1 MIACQWR
8 HCAIE
13 ARLGSRELSGKKRG
27 RVDMPCSL
35 CHPAWAPVP
44 CDNQSMKRRTIGHYE
59 FIRKIGAG
67 GSGVVYLATD
77 TLLQRPVV
85 LKLLKRGALSLEQV
99 RATQLREARLASA
112 IDHPNVCAIYDV
124 GEAPSE
130 SGGEDEAYI
139 VMQYIPG
146 KSLDKVIAE
155 GPASLQLVL
164 SAGIQIADGL
174 SAAHLLGIFHRD
186 LKPANVMLTDGGLI
200 KILDFALARQLAL
213 DEADFDPASPGRRM
227 PPNPEATYT
236 ARGGTIAY
244 MAPEQFVTGRSSVQ
258 SDVFALGLILYELV
272 SGRHPFHRA
281 DQPDFQTIRAIQFSD
296 PPNLRE
302 IVPDLP
308 VELESLVL
316 RCLEKQPS
324 SRFASAADVREGLR
338 TVMKTLQLDSVGMPG
353 DSISQLPT
361 QGRLDLETPEEE
373 KRATGILSMLAE
385 RFRESG
391 ATAAAKQNSIV
402 VLPFINFGNSVVV
415 DAEKAPAP
423 LYGYALADAIA
434 ARLARMTS
442 LVVRP
447 SSSLMTIPAQQL
459 DPLSIG
465 RKLLVRFVLAGNFMR
480 SDAGFDLNWQL
491 LDIPS
496 QSVRAGGSIN
506 VASMDLI
513 SVQTEICNEVFSTLQ
528 GYGDLQHT
536 TVEGTRDTV
545 PSLSQGLSEDYLQA
559 RAVLSSFM
567 SRTGSLDDL
576 NRARGLFE
584 VVLKQDEKYAPAW
597 SGLGIT
603 HLQYARHGLGGQMHV
618 IEARRAFDKALL
630 LDPGSVE
637 ANLYRVYML
646 LSRGEKES
654 ARHGIEHLLTTAAN
668 DWNVHLVAGLT
679 LRIDGLYDEALEQFN
694 ISLRLNPANAA
705 IIYNHRARVY
715 QYQNQLELAG
725 DEIEKGLTL
734 EPRQPLL
741 RISLGYQQMRLGD
754 LARAV
759 ETLEGVVSDEASL
772 RIVFPT
778 IALCYVQLGDRKKAA
793 SFILEETLAAA
804 EADGE
809 MAYRL
814 ATYFAVD
821 GDESEALHWLRRA
834 IYLGNEN
841 YPWFSKNPA
850 WRNLVGHSDFE
861 RILEDLKKSYRR
873 NQRNWKRLLA
883 QVRD

>member
-1 MIACQWR
+1 
-8 HCAIE
+8 
-13 ARLGSRELSGKKRG
+13 
-27 RVDMPCSL
+27 
-35 CHPAWAPVP
+35 
-44 CDNQSMKRRTIGHYE
+44 MKRRTIGHYE
-59 FIRKIGAG
+59 FLRKIGAG

-124 GEAPSE
+124 GEAASE
-130 SGGEDEAYI
+130 AGGEDEAYI

-174 SAAHLLGIFHRD
+174 SAAHQLGIFHRD

-200 KILDFALARQLAL
+200 KILDFGLARKLNIE
-213 DEADFDPASPGRRM
+213 EADFDPATPGRHT
-227 PPNPEATYT
+227 PPPPEATYT
-236 ARGGTIAY
+236 AKGGTIAY

-258 SDVFALGLILYELV
+258 SDVFALGLILYELA
-272 SGRHPFHRA
+272 SGRHPFHR
-281 DQPDFQTIRAIQFSD
+281 PDAPEFQTIRATQFAD
-296 PPNLRE
+296 PPNLRQ
-302 IVPDLP
+302 IVPELP
-308 VELESLVL
+308 VELESVIL

-324 SRFASAADVREGLR
+324 ARFSSAADVREGLR
-338 TVMKTLQLDSVGMPG
+338 TVMKALQLDSVGMPG
-353 DSISQLPT
+353 DSISQMPA
-361 QGRLDLETPEEE
+361 QGRLGLESPEEE

-391 ATAAAKQNSIV
+391 ATATVKQNSIV
-402 VLPFINFGNSVVV
+402 VLPFVNFGNSAVA
-415 DAEKAPAP
+415 DTESAPAP

-434 ARLARMTS
+434 ARLARMSS

-465 RKLLVRFVLAGNFMR
+465 KKLLVRFVLAGNFMR
-480 SDAGFDLNWQL
+480 SNAGFDLNWQL

-506 VASMDLI
+506 VESFDLI

-528 GYGDLQHT
+528 GFGDLQNSAT
-536 TVEGTRDTV
+536 STEGVRDTS
-545 PSLSQGLSEDYLQA
+545 PSLSQDLSEDYLQA

-584 VVLKQDEKYAPAW
+584 SVVQQDVDYAPGW

-618 IEARRAFDKALL
+618 IEARRAFDKALQI
-630 LDPGSVE
+630 DPGSVE

-654 ARHGIEHLLTTAAN
+654 ARHGIEHLLTSAAN

-705 IIYNHRARVY
+705 IIYNPRARVY

-741 RISLGYQQMRLGD
+741 RISLGYQQMRMGD

-759 ETLEGVVSDEASL
+759 ATLESVISDEASL

-778 IALCYVQLGDRKKAA
+778 IALCYVQLGDRAKAA

-850 WRNLVGHSDFE
+850 WRNLTGHSDFE

-873 NQRNWKRLLA
+873 NQKNWKRLLA